1 VAVAP
6 ALVSPQLREEE
17 TKARNELRNQLA
29 EKEKRNAL
37 RSAYYDG
44 KRRLEKFGISIPA
57 ELRDVETVIGWPAKT
72 VDVLE
77 QRLNFEDF
85 VLPEESS
92 LLDDLSNID
101 ADNRM
106 ELERSQAHVSALIH
120 GTSFVFVTAGDTSA
134 GEPEVIYSIRSAR
147 QATAIYNRRARRL
160 DAALEVVEGPENAL
174 TEILYL
180 PDRVLV
186 MERDQNGAWQVD
198 RRENPTGRV
207 LCAPIIHRPFI
218 ERKFGMSRITRPVMS
233 WTDMG
238 VRTVMR
244 TEVSAEFYSSP
255 QRYAIGVDENAFA
268 DKDGKIKTGWE
279 TVLGRIWAVPHGEV
293 DEETG
298 VQPHPTAVGQ
308 FPQMTMQPNI
318 EHLREIA
325 TMFAG
330 ETSIPV
336 SYLGIIH
343 DNPASADAINA
354 GEADLNKVAER
365 DHVSFGA
372 GWVHAAQLAI
382 MLRDGSSEIPEELR
396 LLKARWGNPATPTRQ
411 AAAQSVMSLVSTGVF
426 LPRSEIT
433 WEQLGLDQP
442 TIDRLKL
449 EEEAEQRRMQREM
462 LLQAASGAS
471 PRAQQLGARQQ
482 QLENPQATPARG
494 TRNGQTPQPRAIGP
508 GR

>member
-1 VAVAP
+1 MAITP
-6 ALVSPQLREEE
+6 ALVSPDLTDEEQ
-17 TKARNELRNQLA
+17 ALRNELRSQLQ
-29 EKEKRNAL
+29 EKERRNKL
-37 RSAYYDG
+37 RSDYYDG
-44 KRRLEKFGISIPA
+44 KRRLEKFGISIPP
-57 ELRDVETVIGWPAKT
+57 ELRDIETVVGWPAKA

-92 LLDDLSNID
+92 LLEDLAKID

-106 ELERSQAHVSALIH
+106 QLERSQAHVSALVH
-120 GTSFVFVTAGDTSA
+120 GTAFGFVTMGDQDA

-147 QATAIYNRRARRL
+147 QATALYNRRARRL
-160 DAALEVVEGPENAL
+160 DAAMEVVTGRNGLEL
-174 TEILYL
+174 TEIIYL
-180 PDRVLV
+180 PDVVLV
-186 MERDQNGAWQVD
+186 CERDQNGTWQVD
-198 RRENPTGRV
+198 RRPNPTGRV
-207 LCAPIIHRPFI
+207 LCSPLIHRPFI

-233 WTDMG
+233 WTDMA
-238 VRTVMR
+238 VRTVLR

-268 DKDGKIKTGWE
+268 DKDGNIKTGWE
-279 TVLGRIWAVPHGEV
+279 TVLGRVWAVPHGEV
-293 DEETG
+293 DEDTG
-298 VQPHPTAVGQ
+298 NQPHPTAVGQ

-330 ETSIPV
+330 ETSLPV

-365 DHVSFGA
+365 DHVSLGD
-372 GWVHAAQLAI
+372 GWVQLAQLAI
-382 MLRDGSSEIPEELR
+382 MLRDGLTEVPDELR

-411 AAAQSVMSLVSTGVF
+411 AAAQSVMSLVSTGVY

-433 WEQLGLDQP
+433 WEQIGLDQA

-449 EEEAEQRRMQREM
+449 EEEAEQRRIQREM
-462 LLQAASGAS
+462 LLQTAAGAS

-482 QLENPQATPARG
+482 QLQGGQPA
-494 TRNGQTPQPRAIGP
+494 GQGGGQRAIGP
-508 GR
+508 ARS